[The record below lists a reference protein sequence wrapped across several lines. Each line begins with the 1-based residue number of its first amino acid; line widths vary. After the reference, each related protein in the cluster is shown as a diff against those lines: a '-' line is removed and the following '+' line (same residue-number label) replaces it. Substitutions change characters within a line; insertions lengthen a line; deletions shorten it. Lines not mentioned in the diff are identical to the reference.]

1 MLPVSP
7 AVRADTTHVGGE
19 VQVAFI
25 SVSALSGVGPSA
37 TVELPPPTFRPPHP
51 SVLRTV
57 PLVPPERTE
66 PQGPP
71 GAPVMNRRVRGA
83 VGLVV
88 ELALELVV
96 VLRLVLVVV
105 VLLVDVVLVSELL
118 VEVVVDTTEHDATTP

>member
-57 PLVPPERTE
+57 PLVPPDRTE

-83 VGLVV
+83 DVLVV
-88 ELALELVV
+88 ELVLVV
-96 VLRLVLVVV
+96 VVDDVLVLVVV
-105 VLLVDVVLVSELL
+105 VLLVLVVVVLLVLVLVLL
-118 VEVVVDTTEHDATTP
+118 VLV